1 MEQGSIVV
9 QLRQGKGLMGALEP
23 PVLAVVCGV
32 KHISSEA
39 LMDPLK
45 ATLIFA
51 AILVP
56 VFASAQD
63 LAPMSLSSLSATPAK
78 ISTATV
84 ENLHGQVIGRV
95 ASVAADQSGKPAA
108 ISVTTPE
115 GTKVVAAQAA
125 SYDESRNLVVTD
137 LPAPQVASAAR

>member
-1 MEQGSIVV
+1 
-9 QLRQGKGLMGALEP
+9 
-23 PVLAVVCGV
+23 
-32 KHISSEA
+32 
-39 LMDPLK
+39 MDLLK
-45 ATLIFA
+45 ATLIAA

-63 LAPMSLSSLSATPAK
+63 LAPMSLSSLPAMPAK

-84 ENLHGQVIGRV
+84 ENLHGQVIGHV
-95 ASVAADQSGKPAA
+95 ASVAADQNGKPAA

-125 SYDESRNLVVTD
+125 SYDEGRNLVVTD
-137 LPAPQVASAAR
+137 LPVSQVASAAH

>member
-1 MEQGSIVV
+1 ME
-9 QLRQGKGLMGALEP
+9 ALEP
-23 PVLAVVCGV
+23 PILALVSGV
-32 KHISSEA
+32 KHISSEVV
-39 LMDPLK
+39 MDPLK
-45 ATLIFA
+45 ATLIAA

-63 LAPMSLSSLSATPAK
+63 LASMSLSSLPAAPAK

-108 ISVTTPE
+108 ISVITAQGTT
-115 GTKVVAAQAA
+115 VVAAQAA

-137 LPAPQVASAAR
+137 LPAPQVASAAP

>member
-1 MEQGSIVV
+1 VF
-9 QLRQGKGLMGALEP
+9 QLRRRKGLTKTAEP
-23 PVLAVVCGV
+23 PFLAAVSGM
-32 KHISSEA
+32 KRLLFEA
-39 LMDPLK
+39 AMDLLK
-45 ATLIFA
+45 ATLIGA

-63 LAPMSLSSLSATPAK
+63 LAPMSLSSLPATPAK
-78 ISTATV
+78 ITSATV

-108 ISVTTPE
+108 ISVITAQGTT
-115 GTKVVAAQAA
+115 VVAAQAA

-137 LPAPQVASAAR
+137 LPAQQVASAAH

>member
-1 MEQGSIVV
+1 
-9 QLRQGKGLMGALEP
+9 
-23 PVLAVVCGV
+23 
-32 KHISSEA
+32 
-39 LMDPLK
+39 MDPLK
-45 ATLIFA
+45 ATLIGA

-63 LAPMSLSSLSATPAK
+63 LAPMSLSSLPTAPAK

-95 ASVAADQSGKPAA
+95 AGVAADQNGKPAA

-125 SYDESRNLVVTD
+125 SYDESRNLVVAD

>member
-1 MEQGSIVV
+1 M
-9 QLRQGKGLMGALEP
+9 RALEP
-23 PVLAVVCGV
+23 PILALVSGV

-63 LAPMSLSSLSATPAK
+63 LAPMSLSSLPATPAK
-78 ISTATV
+78 ITTATV

-95 ASVAADQSGKPAA
+95 ASVAADQNGKPAA
-108 ISVTTPE
+108 ISVATPE
-115 GTKVVAAQAA
+115 GTKMVAAQAA

-137 LPAPQVASAAR
+137 LPAPQVASAAY

>member
-1 MEQGSIVV
+1 
-9 QLRQGKGLMGALEP
+9 MGALEP
-23 PVLAVVCGV
+23 PILALVSGV
-32 KHISSEA
+32 KHILSEA
-39 LMDPLK
+39 VMDPLK
-45 ATLIFA
+45 ATLIAA

-78 ISTATV
+78 ITTAMV

-95 ASVAADQSGKPAA
+95 ASVAADQSGKPSA
-108 ISVTTPE
+108 ISVITPQGTT
-115 GTKVVAAQAA
+115 VVAAQAA

-137 LPAPQVASAAR
+137 LPAPQVAAR